1 LDFTDKHYII
11 GIDLGTTNSAISYV
25 DLRAGQR
32 PGKRIK
38 LFKIPQLTG
47 YGEVSGLSVL
57 PSFLYIPGKYDISE
71 VATDLPW
78 QREVRHRSDENFVGA
93 FARDHGSK
101 IPSRLVSS
109 AKSWLCHSNADRHGS
124 ILPYGVQSEGKQD
137 ELYKISPVQATAAYL
152 KHIRQAW
159 NYSKGDEEE
168 LYLENQIVNITV
180 PASFDEVARD
190 LTLES
195 ASLAGLNDVTLL
207 EEPLAAFYAW
217 LMRYENDWGRHVE
230 TGELIL
236 VCDVGGGTTDFT
248 LITLREADGSPR
260 FERIAVGDHLI
271 LGGDNIDLALASRLE
286 KRLGKQK
293 ISLTGDRWKTLC
305 HQCRQAKEDLLD
317 GRVKSKTI
325 TVIGEGGQ
333 LIANTITAKL
343 SRQDV
348 EETVVEGFFPL
359 AERLKQNKQKALNRP
374 AGRAGITEF
383 GLPYAQEPAITRHLG
398 EFLECHQADVARVL
412 KTDNYAPDLI
422 LFNGGSLKAGL
433 IQDRIRSGLRHWFEK
448 SDDKWPRVLENP
460 NLDLAV
466 AMGAAYYGLVKI
478 GQGVRVGSGSA
489 RAFYLGVATHNQS
502 ADLARAKTEPSETP
516 SGENDKM
523 AVCLVERGL
532 EEGSQIRLE
541 DKAFD
546 VLTNQPV
553 SFDLYSSSFRSGDQC
568 GELVSVDD
576 SLTPLPVLQT
586 VVQFGKKGGKT
597 RIPVQIEASYTE
609 IGTLALWCRS
619 KVSNHRWQLHFKLR
633 DQTVVGEVEDQEIF
647 DDALIQEVQ
656 AKVRTLFKPDSHK
669 TPQLQNEAFNRIVK
683 DISQVVERPK
693 TEWPLGLLRSIGD
706 QLLELIEA
714 RAPTPLY
721 EHKWLNLAG
730 FCLRPGCGESLDAH
744 RVKAVW
750 KIHNKGPL
758 HAKNP
763 QVRIEWQIFW
773 RRVAGGLSAGQQ
785 RQHIQSLTPLLI
797 SKKGAKT
804 RIPPQERI
812 EIWMALANMERLM
825 VKDKIKW
832 GRLLLAEMAPKKSK
846 PQHFWALSRLGA
858 RELLYGP
865 VDRVIP
871 IDEVSSW
878 IETLLKQNWRNP
890 KPVGT
895 ALIQMARKT
904 GDRIRDIVPDLS
916 NRIIAKLESY
926 NLPASQ
932 IRLLQEVVP
941 LAQNEESAI
950 FGESLPAGLV
960 LRL

>member
-1 LDFTDKHYII
+1 MDSTNKHYII
-11 GIDLGTTNSAISYV
+11 GIDLGTTNSAVSYV
-25 DLRAGQR
+25 DLQGPRT

-57 PSFLYIPGKYDISE
+57 PSFLYIPGKYDISDE
-71 VATDLPW
+71 ATDMTW

-93 FARDHGSK
+93 FARDHGAK

-109 AKSWLCHSNADRHGS
+109 AKSWLCHSKADRHGS
-124 ILPYGVQSEGKQD
+124 ILPYGVQTEGNQD

-159 NYSKGDEEE
+159 NFSKGDDEE
-168 LYLENQIVNITV
+168 LYLENQIINITV

-195 ASLAGLNDVTLL
+195 AALAGLNDVTLL

-217 LMRYENDWGRHVE
+217 LMRHETDWSRHVKPD
-230 TGELIL
+230 ELIL

-286 KRLGKQK
+286 KCLGKQK
-293 ISLTGDRWKTLC
+293 VSLTGDRWKTLC
-305 HQCRQAKEDLLD
+305 HQCRQAKEELLD
-317 GRVKSKTI
+317 GRVDSKAI
-325 TVIGEGGQ
+325 TVIGEGSR
-333 LIANTITAKL
+333 LIANTITATL

-348 EETVVEGFFPL
+348 EETVIDGFFPL
-359 AERLKQNKQKALNRP
+359 AKRQTAHRP
-374 AGRAGITEF
+374 AGRTGITEF
-383 GLPYAQEPAITRHLG
+383 GLPYEQEPAITRHLG
-398 EFLECHQADVARVL
+398 EFLERHQADVARVL
-412 KTDNYAPDLI
+412 KTDHYAPDHI
-422 LFNGGSLKAGL
+422 LFNGGSLKAEL
-433 IQDRIRSGLRHWFEK
+433 IQARIRSGLRHWFDK
-448 SDDKWPRVLENP
+448 SDDCWPRMLENP
-460 NLDLAV
+460 DLDLAV

-489 RAFYLGVATHNQS
+489 RAFYLGVATHDKG
-502 ADLARAKTEPSETP
+502 ADLSRAKTGASET
-516 SGENDKM
+516 SSEQNDKM

-553 SFDLYSSSFRSGDQC
+553 SFDLYSSSFRSGDRC
-568 GELVSVDD
+568 GELMAVDD
-576 SLTPLPVLQT
+576 SLTPLPALQT
-586 VVQFGKKGGKT
+586 VIQFGKKGGKT

-619 KVSNHRWQLHFKLR
+619 KVSNHRWQLRFKLR
-633 DQTVVGEVEDQEIF
+633 DQTVVNEVEDREIF
-647 DDALIQEVQ
+647 DDALILAAQT
-656 AKVRTLFKPDSHK
+656 KVRTLFTPDRHK
-669 TPQLQNEAFNRIVK
+669 TPQQQTEAFNRIVK
-683 DISQVVERPK
+683 DISQIVERSK
-693 TEWPLGLLRSIGD
+693 SEWPLGLLRSLGD
-706 QLLELIEA
+706 QLLELIEE
-714 RAPTPLY
+714 RSHIPLY
-721 EHKWLNLAG
+721 EHKWLNLTG

-744 RVKAVW
+744 RLKAVW
-750 KIHNKGPL
+750 KIHNKGML

-773 RRVAGGLSAGQQ
+773 RRLAGGLSAGQQ
-785 RQHIQSLTPLLI
+785 RQFIQSLTPLLI
-797 SKKGAKT
+797 SKKGGKT

-825 VKDKIKW
+825 VKDKVKW
-832 GRLLLAEMAPKKSK
+832 GRLLLAEMNPKKSK
-846 PQHFWALSRLGA
+846 PQHFWALSRLSA

-878 IETLLKQNWRNP
+878 IETLLSQNWRNP
-890 KPVGT
+890 KPVGA

-904 GDRIRDIVPDLS
+904 GDRMRDIEPALTD
-916 NRIIAKLESY
+916 RIIDKLASY
-926 NLPASQ
+926 NQAAFQ

-950 FGESLPAGLV
+950 FGESLPTGLV

>member
-1 LDFTDKHYII
+1 LDYTDKPYII
-11 GIDLGTTNSAISYV
+11 GIDLGTTNSAVSYV
-25 DLRAGQR
+25 DLRAGQM
-32 PGKRIK
+32 PGKQIK

-47 YGEVSGLSVL
+47 YGEVSGLPVL

-71 VATDLPW
+71 EATDLPW

-109 AKSWLCHSNADRHGS
+109 AKSWLCHNNADRRGS
-124 ILPYGVQSEGKQD
+124 ILPYGVQTGGKQD

-159 NYSKGDEEE
+159 NYSKGDDEE

-190 LTLES
+190 MTLES
-195 ASLAGLNDVTLL
+195 ASLAGFNDVTLL

-217 LMRYENDWGRHVE
+217 LMRHETDWSRYVE
-230 TGELIL
+230 PNELIL

-317 GRVKSKTI
+317 GRVQSRAI
-325 TVIGEGGQ
+325 TVIGEGSQ
-333 LIANTITAKL
+333 LIANTVTATL
-343 SRQDV
+343 TCQDV

-359 AERLKQNKQKALNRP
+359 ADRQSAHRP
-374 AGRAGITEF
+374 TGRTGITEF
-383 GLPYAQEPAITRHLG
+383 GLPYEQEPAITRHLG
-398 EFLECHQADVARVL
+398 EFLERHQDDVARVL
-412 KTDNYAPDLI
+412 KTDHYAPDLI
-422 LFNGGSLKAGL
+422 LFNGGSLKAEL
-433 IQDRIRSGLRHWFEK
+433 IQTRIRCGLRHWFDK
-448 SDDKWPRVLENP
+448 SDDQWPRVLENP

-489 RAFYLGVATHNQS
+489 RAFYLGVATHDQG
-502 ADLARAKTEPSETP
+502 ADPSLAKNGASRTP
-516 SGENDKM
+516 SGQNEKM

-532 EEGSQIRLE
+532 EEGSRIRLE

-568 GELVSVDD
+568 GELVVIDD
-576 SLTPLPVLQT
+576 SLTPLPTLQT

-619 KVSNHRWQLHFKLR
+619 KVSNHRWQLGFNLR
-633 DQTVVGEVEDQEIF
+633 DQTVAGGVEDREIF
-647 DDALIQEVQ
+647 DDALIQKAQ
-656 AKVRTLFKPDSHK
+656 ARVNALFQPKRQKSSQQQ
-669 TPQLQNEAFNRIVK
+669 TEAFNRIAK
-683 DISQVVERPK
+683 EISQIVERSK
-693 TEWPLGLLRSIGD
+693 ADWPLGLLRALGD
-706 QLLELIEA
+706 QLLKRIET
-714 RAPTPLY
+714 RSYIPLY
-721 EHKWLNLAG
+721 EHKWLNLTG

-744 RVKAVW
+744 RVKTVW

-785 RQHIQSLTPLLI
+785 RQFIQTLTPLLTA
-797 SKKGAKT
+797 KKGART

-825 VKDKIKW
+825 VKDKVKW
-832 GRLLLAEMAPKKSK
+832 GRLLLAEMTPKKSK

-878 IETLLKQNWRNP
+878 IEILLARNWRNP

-895 ALIQMARKT
+895 ALVQMARKT
-904 GDRIRDIVPDLS
+904 GDRMRDIAPDLTD
-916 NRIIAKLESY
+916 RIVEKLKA
-926 NLPASQ
+926 NDPAASQ
-932 IRLLQEVVP
+932 VRLLQEVVP

>member
-1 LDFTDKHYII
+1 MDTTDKHYII
-11 GIDLGTTNSAISYV
+11 GIDLGTTNSAVSYV
-25 DLRAGQR
+25 DLQADHA
-32 PGKRIK
+32 PEKRIK

-71 VATDLPW
+71 EATDMPW
-78 QREVRHRSDENFVGA
+78 QREIRHRSDENFVGA
-93 FARDHGSK
+93 FARDHGAK

-109 AKSWLCHSNADRHGS
+109 AKSWLCHSNADRQGS
-124 ILPYGVQSEGKQD
+124 ILPYGVQTEGSQD

-159 NYSKGDEEE
+159 NFSKGDDEE
-168 LYLENQIVNITV
+168 LYLENQIINITV
-180 PASFDEVARD
+180 PASFDEAARD

-195 ASLAGLNDVTLL
+195 AALAGLNDVTLL

-217 LMRYENDWGRHVE
+217 LIRHETNWSRYVKPD
-230 TGELIL
+230 ELIL

-248 LITLREADGSPR
+248 LITLREAEGSPR
-260 FERIAVGDHLI
+260 FERLAVGDHLI

-293 ISLTGDRWKTLC
+293 VPLTGDRWKTLC

-317 GRVKSKTI
+317 GRINSKTI
-325 TVIGEGGQ
+325 TMIGEGRQ
-333 LIANTITAKL
+333 LIANTITTTL

-348 EETVVEGFFPL
+348 EETVVDGFFPL
-359 AERLKQNKQKALNRP
+359 AERLTKRRP
-374 AGRAGITEF
+374 AGRTGITEF
-383 GLPYAQEPAITRHLG
+383 GLPYEQEPAITRHLG
-398 EFLECHQADVARVL
+398 EFLERHKADVARVL

-422 LFNGGSLKAGL
+422 LFNGGSLKSGL
-433 IQDRIRSGLRHWFEK
+433 IQERIRSGLRHWFDK
-448 SDDKWPRVLENP
+448 SDDNWPRVLENP

-489 RAFYLGVATHNQS
+489 RAFYIGVATHNKDT
-502 ADLARAKTEPSETP
+502 DLSETP
-516 SGENDKM
+516 SEQNEKS

-553 SFDLYSSSFRSGDQC
+553 SFDLYSSSFRSGDRC
-568 GELVSVDD
+568 GELVGIDD
-576 SLTPLPVLQT
+576 SLTPLPTLQT
-586 VVQFGKKGGKT
+586 VVQFGKKRGKT

-619 KVSNHRWQLHFKLR
+619 KVSNHRWQLRFKLR
-633 DQTVVGEVEDQEIF
+633 DQTVVSEVEDREIF
-647 DDALIQEVQ
+647 DDALIQEAQ
-656 AKVRTLFKPDSHK
+656 AKVRALFTPDSYK
-669 TPQLQNEAFNRIVK
+669 TPQQQNEAFNRIVK
-683 DISQVVERPK
+683 EISQIVERAK
-693 TEWPLGLLRSIGD
+693 SEWPLGLLRSLGD
-706 QLLELIEA
+706 LLLELIEA
-714 RAPTPLY
+714 RSYTPLY
-721 EHKWLNLAG
+721 EHKWLNLTG

-744 RVKAVW
+744 RVKTAW
-750 KIHNKGPL
+750 KLHNKGPL

-785 RQHIQSLTPLLI
+785 RQFIQSLTPLLI

-804 RIPPQERI
+804 RISPQERI

-825 VKDKIKW
+825 VKDKVKW
-832 GRLLLAEMAPKKSK
+832 GRLLLSEMTPKKSK

-878 IETLLKQNWRNP
+878 IETLLAWNWRNP
-890 KPVGT
+890 KPVGA

-904 GDRIRDIVPDLS
+904 GDRMRDIAPTLTD
-916 NRIIAKLESY
+916 RIIEQLASY
-926 NLPASQ
+926 DKSAFQ
-932 IRLLQEVVP
+932 IRLLHEVVP

-950 FGESLPAGLV
+950 FGESLPTGLV